1 MSIIFEIKTCFKH
14 AMAVKT
20 CTEKIIMNEKVFY
33 LSFLQLSDLNSREYN
48 HIKMLLKKYLT
59 FKQLLFWKR
68 RVN

>member
-1 MSIIFEIKTCFKH
+1 
-14 AMAVKT
+14 MAAKT
-20 CTEKIIMNEKVFY
+20 CTEKVIMNENVSY

-59 FKQLLFWKR
+59 FKHLLFWKR